1 MSSLA
6 ENIEKI
12 RSTAVIGTEIRAAIA
27 EALTQVDDV
36 VQPGVE
42 AAKEELIREIDSQT
56 TGVQREIDA
65 LQATIEDRTLYVNLS
80 SLGSGDYSMDI
91 VNAS

>member
-12 RSTAVIGTEIRAAIA
+12 RSTAVIGTEIRSAIA
-27 EALTQVDDV
+27 EALTQVDGVVTPTIQAVQAQLIAAINNAPEDV
-36 VQPGVE
+36 RRD
-42 AAKEELIREIDSQT
+42 ISN
-56 TGVQREIDA
+56 
-65 LQATIEDRTLYVNLS
+65 LQATIEERTLYVNLS

>member
-12 RSTAVIGTEIRAAIA
+12 RSTAVIGTEIRSAIA
-27 EALTQVDDV
+27 EALTQVDGVVTPTIQAVQAQLIAAINNAPEDV
-36 VQPGVE
+36 RRD
-42 AAKEELIREIDSQT
+42 ISN
-56 TGVQREIDA
+56 